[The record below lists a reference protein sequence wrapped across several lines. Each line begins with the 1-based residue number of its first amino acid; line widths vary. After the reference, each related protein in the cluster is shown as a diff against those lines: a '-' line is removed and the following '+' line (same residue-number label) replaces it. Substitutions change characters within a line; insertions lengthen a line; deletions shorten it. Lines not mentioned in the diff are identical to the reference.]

1 MLRVILTKGDI
12 MNRTHVRVASA
23 IVLIVA
29 ALLVLSG
36 CSTIDK
42 RLAASADASLSPEP
56 LTTWARP
63 VEITFELG
71 DDIVGQASY
80 QVIFGIFKTG
90 EVPASA
96 GGGLLS
102 ASTML
107 LGSITGK
114 QAQDPQINTAAYKAA
129 RSAEADGIFVTGVE
143 IQEDSFL
150 QIYKRRE
157 ITVRGKALNIVN
169 LGQVDAARADNAR
182 YIRLLPNGGVSL
194 PEDSSGSWLPVPQ
207 E

>member
-1 MLRVILTKGDI
+1 MCRARVRL
-12 MNRTHVRVASA
+12 AST
-23 IVLIVA
+23 IVLLVA
-29 ALLVLSG
+29 VLLVVSG

-42 RLAASADASLSPEP
+42 RLAASANASLSPEP

-71 DDIVGQASY
+71 DDIVGEAAY
-80 QVIFGIFKTG
+80 QVILGIFKTG

-129 RSAEADGIFVTGVE
+129 QSAEADGIYVTGVE

-169 LGQVDAARADNAR
+169 LGQVDEARADNAR
-182 YIRLLPNGGVSL
+182 YIRLLPDGGVSL
-194 PEDSSGSWLPVPQ
+194 PEDSAGSWLPVPQ
-207 E
+207 Q